1 MAISRAQIPEQVDI
15 FEEGGGAGDI
25 ASSLTPED
33 IIALYGAQTSAPIT
47 AADIQA
53 QAAQMSGLFP
63 EPKKQNIYD
72 LASAVGAGLVG
83 AASDPRG
90 LGAGLTA
97 GFQSFNEKSRLIE
110 AEKNKIKQQMAM
122 FAYQQV
128 EAKRKEQAAT
138 SNEILKMKF
147 KAALEGK
154 GGMFSDGTT
163 QGAALNYILSAEA
176 NPKLKDTPEY
186 KIAVAIVE
194 QKKTTF
200 RTTEAGTIPVE
211 VPGLN
216 IEEILGPQDR
226 PVPPTIDVGET
237 TWTFT
242 GNRDNNGDPIYTD
255 GTTQKV
261 IKPKT

>member
-15 FEEGGGAGDI
+15 FQEGGSVS
-25 ASSLTPED
+25 SSLTPED
-33 IIALYGAQTSAPIT
+33 IIALYGAVQSPPVTLEEIQT
-47 AADIQA
+47 

-63 EPKKQNIYD
+63 EPRKQNIYD
-72 LASAVGAGLVG
+72 LASDVGAGLVG

-97 GFQSFNEKSRLIE
+97 GFQAFNERSKLID
-110 AEKNKIKQQMAM
+110 AEKNKIKQQMNM

-194 QKKTTF
+194 NTKTTF
-200 RTTEAGTIPVE
+200 KTTSEGVIPVE
-211 VPGLN
+211 IPGLN
-216 IEEILGPQDR
+216 ITEILGPQDAA
-226 PVPPTIDVGET
+226 PPSTIDIGGT

-242 GNRDNNGDPIYTD
+242 GNRDAVGNPIYTD
-255 GTTQKV
+255 GKKEQV
-261 IKPKT
+261 IKQKK

>member
-1 MAISRAQIPEQVDI
+1 MFPSHDQGENVS
-15 FEEGGGAGDI
+15 
-25 ASSLTPED
+25 SSLTPED
-33 IIALYGAQTSAPIT
+33 IIALYGAVQSPPVTLEEIQT
-47 AADIQA
+47 

-63 EPKKQNIYD
+63 EPRKQNIYD
-72 LASAVGAGLVG
+72 LASDVGAGLVG

-97 GFQSFNEKSRLIE
+97 GFQAFNKRSKLIE

-200 RTTEAGTIPVE
+200 RTTETGTIPVE
-211 VPGLN
+211 VPGLD
-216 IEEILGPQDR
+216 IAEILGPQ
-226 PVPPTIDVGET
+226 VTPPPDTIDIAGT

-242 GNRDNNGDPIYTD
+242 QRRDNNGDPIYTD
-255 GTTQKV
+255 GTTEKI